1 MTESA
6 VVYTDPGVTDGPLVT
21 VSFQKNS
28 QRKLK
33 FLEGEPKALGIA
45 QIGLVVFHNS
55 CVASLVGDRTGL
67 ATPCFI
73 TSVFSC
79 HPSLTAPVLA
89 DPPGGGG
96 STGRWL
102 LSHRRDGLG
111 LSVGTSANV
120 FIAGSVA
127 IAAKNLHLPTIRAC
141 LGLEIVATLASVINL
156 IFTFVL
162 MVHPLTFGRSCYYAE
177 KEAKQSCLKIEEAHS
192 VLFAELI
199 IVQLVLLA
207 ISVTLACYAGKVV
220 NCCCPPPKVPVIM
233 LQAPPAAQTDP
244 Q

>member
-73 TSVFSC
+73 TSVF
-79 HPSLTAPVLA
+79 
-89 DPPGGGG
+89 
-96 STGRWL
+96 
-102 LSHRRDGLG
+102 
-111 LSVGTSANV
+111 V